1 LKSRKKVPSFF
12 FGGASTYECLLNTC
26 VLFRESG
33 IAELAS
39 ETERSMLGGYKWP
52 TGKGKFNNTFGG
64 ETLRCVK
71 CKAKVNR
78 SDLVVG
84 RLELR
89 LLMLIN
95 S

>member
-1 LKSRKKVPSFF
+1 LLLSLPRKRNSGKPE
-12 FGGASTYECLLNTC
+12 GGK
-26 VLFRESG
+26 
-33 IAELAS
+33 LAS
-39 ETERSMLGGYKWP
+39 ETERRMLGGYKWP
-52 TGKGKFNNTFGG
+52 TGKGKVSNTFGG

-84 RLELR
+84 RQNLLELR
-89 LLMLIN
+89 LLMLLD